1 MNETHDLALILESRI
16 PIVVVDSADERRVL
30 DLLTRFAISHQLSYY
45 VWTATQGLRRGGFG
59 PDFGAEWDLTD
70 PEEALRQIFTSQGP
84 ALYAMCDF
92 HPYFKESH
100 LVVRLSK
107 DIALDYERLQNT
119 LVFISHHL
127 DLPTELSRLSAS
139 LDLALPSDQQLMA
152 IVREQAQEWSNV
164 NGGARVRTDNRTLER
179 LIANLRG
186 VTHSDARV
194 LVRHAIFRDGAIQE
208 SDLPEINRLKFE
220 LLDQEGVL
228 RFEYETEQFA
238 GVAGL
243 NNLKH
248 WLDQRR
254 TAFVSKEAD
263 FDRPRGILLLGV
275 QGSGKSLAARCVAGY
290 WGLPLLR
297 LDVGSLYNKFHGE
310 TERNLRNTLKQA
322 EMMAPC
328 VMWLD
333 EIEKGLAVG
342 QGDNATSQRLLGTLL
357 TWMAERD
364 ADVFTVATSN
374 DISKLPPELLR
385 KGRMDEIF
393 FVDLPDKAT
402 RHEIFRIHLEKRD
415 VDAAGID
422 LELLAEL
429 STGFTGAEIEQAV
442 VSARYGARSS
452 KKSVD
457 TELLRD
463 AIEGTY
469 PISVVMAEQIAALRD
484 WARNRTVPA

>member
-16 PIVVVDSADERRVL
+16 PLVVIDSPDERRVL
-30 DLLTRFAISHQLSYY
+30 DLLTRFAISHQLPYH
-45 VWTATQGLRRGGFG
+45 VWTATHGLRRGGFG
-59 PDFGAEWDLTD
+59 PDFAKEFDLTD
-70 PEEALRQIFTSQGP
+70 PEEVLRQIFSSEGP

-92 HPYFKESH
+92 HPYFNDSP
-100 LVVRLSK
+100 LVVRLTK
-107 DIALDYERLQNT
+107 DVALDYERLRNT
-119 LVFISHHL
+119 LVFVSHHL
-127 DLPTELSRLSAS
+127 ELPAELSRVSAS

-152 IVREQAQEWSNV
+152 IVREQAGEWSKLNA
-164 NGGARVRTDNRTLER
+164 GARVQTDNRTLRR

-186 VTHSDARV
+186 ITHADARV
-194 LVRHAIFRDGAIQE
+194 LVRHAIFRNGAIEE
-208 SDLPEINRLKFE
+208 SDLPEVNRLKFE

-238 GVAGL
+238 SVAGL
-243 NNLKH
+243 TNLKQ
-248 WLDQRR
+248 WLDRR
-254 TAFVSKEAD
+254 RHAFVNKEAD

-310 TERNLRNTLKQA
+310 TERNLRNSLKQA

-342 QGDNATSQRLLGTLL
+342 HGDNATSQRLLGTLL
-357 TWMAERD
+357 TWMAERQ

-393 FVDLPDKAT
+393 FVDIPDNAT
-402 RHEIFRIHLEKRD
+402 RHEIFRIHLGKRD
-415 VDAAGID
+415 IEPASVD
-422 LELLAEL
+422 LELLAQL
-429 STGFTGAEIEQAV
+429 SAGFTGAEIEQAV
-442 VSARYGARSS
+442 VSARYGARAS

-457 TELLRD
+457 TELLRE

-469 PISVVMAEQIAALRD
+469 PISVVMAEQIEALRD
-484 WARNRTVPA
+484 WARDRTVPA

>member
-1 MNETHDLALILESRI
+1 MSETHDLALILESRI
-16 PIVVVDSADERRVL
+16 PLVVVHSADERRVL
-30 DLLTRFAISHQLSYY
+30 DLLTRFAISRQLPYY
-45 VWTATQGLRRGGFG
+45 VWTATQGLRRGAFG
-59 PDFGAEWDLTD
+59 PDFGKQPDLTD
-70 PEEALRQIFTSQGP
+70 PEAVLRQIFATEGP
-84 ALYAMCDF
+84 ALYALCDF
-92 HPYFKESH
+92 HPFFDNDP
-100 LVVRLSK
+100 LVVRLTK
-107 DIALDYERLQNT
+107 DVALDYERLRNT
-119 LVFISHHL
+119 VAFVSHHL
-127 DLPTELSRLSAS
+127 ELPPELSRVSAS

-152 IVREQAQEWSNV
+152 IVREQATEWSKLNA
-164 NGGARVRTDNRTLER
+164 GARVRTDNRTLRR

-194 LVRHAIFRDGAIQE
+194 LVRHAIFRDGAIHE

-228 RFEYETEQFA
+228 RFEYSTEQFA
-238 GVAGL
+238 SVAGL
-243 NNLKH
+243 ANLKR
-248 WLDQRR
+248 WLDRR
-254 TAFVSKEAD
+254 RSAFVSGEAD

-297 LDVGSLYNKFHGE
+297 LDVGALYNKFHGE
-310 TERNLRNTLKQA
+310 TERNLRNSLKQA

-342 QGDNATSQRLLGTLL
+342 EGDGATSQRVLGTLL
-357 TWMAERD
+357 TWMAERK

-374 DISKLPPELLR
+374 DVSKLPPELMR

-393 FVDLPDKAT
+393 FVDLPDAAT
-402 RHEIFRIHLEKRD
+402 RIEIFRIHLAKR
-415 VDAAGID
+415 GID
-422 LELLAEL
+422 PTTIDIELLAEL
-429 STGFTGAEIEQAV
+429 SAGFTGAEIEQAV
-442 VSARYGARSS
+442 VSARYGARAS

-457 TELLRD
+457 TGLLRE

-484 WARNRTVPA
+484 WARDRTVPA